1 MKFSINVQP
10 REAGHK
16 NNTLRNEGKIPA
28 VFYGPQEET
37 TPIVISESE
46 FLKVFNKAGTSSI
59 INLEGIGDTK
69 EALVYDVQYHPVT
82 DRILHV
88 DFYIIERGKKVSVE
102 VPLEFVGEA
111 PAEKKGLIVVKQMHE
126 LEIEVRPSQIP
137 QSLEVDLSKLEDQDS
152 VIVVGDIRLP
162 ESAEP
167 LIDKEEIVVSVVAQQ
182 EEPEEEEERSVEDV
196 EIEQK
201 GKEEKEEETEN

>member
-1 MKFSINVQP
+1 MKFSINAQP

-28 VFYGPQEET
+28 VFYGPQEDT
-37 TPIVISESE
+37 TSIVISEGE
-46 FLKVFNKAGTSSI
+46 FLKVFNKAGTSTI

-82 DRILHV
+82 GKVLHV

-102 VPLEFVGEA
+102 IPIEFVGEA
-111 PAEKKGLIVVKQMHE
+111 PAEKKGFIVVKQMHE

-137 QSLEVDLSKLEDQDS
+137 QSLEVDLSKLEGQDD
-152 VIVVGDIRLP
+152 VIVVGDIKLP
-162 ESAEP
+162 ESAEH
-167 LIDKEEIVVSVVAQQ
+167 LADKEEVVVSVVAQQ
-182 EEPEEEEERSVEDV
+182 EDQDEEERSVEDV
-196 EIEQK
+196 VIEQK
-201 GKEEKEEETEN
+201 GKGEAEEASEN